1 MAFTRPLLLAILFLT
16 GIACAHAADEAQDGE
31 WMGYR
36 DAYRQMIRF
45 EKYGKPKHL
54 IQHHFQVTPKE
65 KGSTLE
71 GVRLML
77 AGPATQLN
85 LPLDGTGRAV
95 FPFLKSA
102 YDDNAR
108 LQLNRKPGQYLMQ
121 ARISIVPRADG
132 TYEVADLRAACEQA
146 LDYLRY
152 VGKPSMQERK
162 CAGVRFSFA
171 RNAADP
177 TVRLR
182 GASTPLPV
190 EEGSAFP
197 DETAMMFKTVTYR
210 FAHSMEKGQIVTQ
223 GTPVAIAP
231 EFR

>member
-1 MAFTRPLLLAILFLT
+1 MIRQRPLFLAMLLLLGAT
-16 GIACAHAADEAQDGE
+16 GARADEAQDGE
-31 WMGYR
+31 WASYR

-54 IQHHFQVTPKE
+54 IQNHWQVSPKD
-65 KGSTLE
+65 KGATLD
-71 GVRLML
+71 GVRLSL
-77 AGPATQLN
+77 SGPSMQLN
-85 LPLDGTGRAV
+85 LPLDEAGRAV

-108 LQLNRKPGQYLMQ
+108 LVLNRKAGQYAMQ
-121 ARISIVPRADG
+121 PRVSIAPRADG
-132 TYEVADLRAACEQA
+132 SYELADLRTACEQA

-152 VGKPSMQERK
+152 AGKPSMQERK

-171 RNAADP
+171 KNADP
-177 TVRLR
+177 AVRLR
-182 GASTPLPV
+182 GASAPLPV

-197 DETAMMFKTVTYR
+197 GEPHAVFRTVTYR
-210 FAHSMEKGQIVTQ
+210 FGDLADKGLLVTQ
-223 GTPVAIAP
+223 GTPVAIVP